1 MKKSVITLGINDGH
15 NSGAAIVQDGEVKSA
30 IQEERLRNIKNFSGV
45 PELSIKAV
53 FDSSGINPVE
63 IDVIALVSL
72 NRTYAPLQKV
82 PLRNKLFAISSPL
95 VHGHT
100 FSNLY
105 VKILHRFRKI
115 DSLKKVFKELG
126 LDQKNI
132 TFIEHHG
139 CHAACAYYQ
148 RPWDDDS
155 LVLTLDGAGDGLSAT
170 ISTGN
175 DYQIERIASTTYYD
189 SPGNNFYSEI
199 TGFLGFKRWEHEYKL
214 MGMAPYGRYEY
225 CIDEMRKI
233 IRINPKKPLEFQN
246 TIGAAGTRVQGKL
259 RKLLALQRFDN
270 IAAACQK
277 HFEDI
282 VTQWVKNAIKE
293 TDLHKVAC
301 AGGMFL
307 NVKAN
312 KLIREMEEVED
323 VFFYPASDDG
333 GTPVGAALEAYYRLC
348 EQEGIK
354 PTKKSLEGLYYGML
368 YTDEEV
374 KAAIKSTGWQDRA
387 QKIDDIESEI
397 AELVSKG
404 KVIARFSGKE
414 EWGPRSLGNRSII
427 ANPSD
432 LNIIRKINFAI
443 KMRDFWMPFAP
454 SILKERID
462 DYIINPKPAYYMI
475 EAFDTKKAADEIIAG
490 LHPFD
495 RTARPQTVNE
505 YNPSYKRI
513 IENFQEIT
521 GIGGV
526 LNTSFNLHGYPICGT
541 PKVAIDTLDKSGL
554 DGLAINNY
562 LLIK

>member
-1 MKKSVITLGINDGH
+1 MKRVTTLGINDGH
-15 NSGAAIVQDGEVKSA
+15 NSGAALVQDGRVKSA
-30 IQEERLRNIKNFSGV
+30 IQEERLRNIKNFSGL
-45 PELSIKAV
+45 PSHAIKAV
-53 FDSSGINPVE
+53 LESSNISPSE

-72 NRTYAPLQKV
+72 NRTYAPLV
-82 PLRNKLFAISSPL
+82 EEIPLRNKLFEIISPL

-100 FSNLY
+100 FSSFY

-115 DSLKKVFKELG
+115 DNLKRLLNDLG
-126 LDQKNI
+126 LENKEI
-132 TFIEHHG
+132 MFIEHHL
-139 CHAACAYYQ
+139 CHAACAYYP
-148 RPWDDDS
+148 RPWEDDA
-155 LVLTLDGAGDGLSAT
+155 LVLTLDGAGDGISAT
-170 ISTGN
+170 VNTGS
-175 DYQIERIASTTYYD
+175 DYKIERIASTTYYD

-199 TGFLGFKRWEHEYKL
+199 TCFLGFKPWEHEYKL

-225 CIDEMRKI
+225 CIDEMRKM
-233 IRINPKKPLEFQN
+233 IRINPTKPLEFQN
-246 TIGAAGTRVQGKL
+246 IIGAAGTQVQSKL
-259 RKLLALQRFDN
+259 RKFLLMHRFDN

-282 VTQWVKNAIKE
+282 VIQWVKNAIKE
-293 TDLHKVAC
+293 TDIHKVTC

-333 GTPVGAALEAYYRLC
+333 GTPAGAALEAYYRLC

-354 PTKKSLEGLYYGML
+354 PLKNKLKDLYYGME

-374 KAAIKSTGWQDRA
+374 KNAIKNSGWQDKA
-387 QKIDDIESEI
+387 QKIDDVEGEI

-414 EWGPRSLGNRSII
+414 EWGPRALGNRSII

-432 LNIIRKINFAI
+432 LRIIRKINFAI

-454 SILKERID
+454 SILEERID
-462 DYIINPKPAYYMI
+462 DYITEPKPAYYMI
-475 EAFDTKKAADEIIAG
+475 DAFDTKKAADEIIAG

-495 RTARPQTVNE
+495 RTARPQIVNE
-505 YNPSYKRI
+505 YNPSYKKI

-541 PKVAIDTLDKSGL
+541 PKVAIDTLDRSGL

>member
-15 NSGAAIVQDGEVKSA
+15 NSGAALVKDGKVISA

-45 PELSIKAV
+45 PELAINAV
-53 FDSSGINPVE
+53 FNSININPSEVD
-63 IDVIALVSL
+63 IIALVSL
-72 NRTYAPLQKV
+72 NRTYAPLQEI
-82 PLRNKLFAISSPL
+82 PLRNKLFERLSPY

-100 FSNLY
+100 FAKSY
-105 VKILHRFRKI
+105 VKILHRYRKM
-115 DSLKKVFKELG
+115 DSLNKVLNILG
-126 LDQKNI
+126 LQDKNVI
-132 TFIEHHG
+132 FVEHHL

-148 RPWDDDS
+148 RPWDDEA
-155 LVLTLDGAGDGLSAT
+155 LVLTLDGAGDGLS
-170 ISTGN
+170 STVNMCN
-175 DYQIERIASTTYYD
+175 DSQIERIASSTYYD

-233 IRINPKKPLEFQN
+233 IRINPKNPLEFQN

-259 RKLLALQRFDN
+259 RKLLAGQRFDN
-270 IAAACQK
+270 ISAACQK

-282 VTQWVKNAIKE
+282 TTQWVKNAIIE

-312 KLIREMEEVED
+312 KLIREMDQVEET
-323 VFFYPASDDG
+323 FFYPASDDG
-333 GTPVGAALEAYYRLC
+333 GTPVGAALEAYYRFC

-354 PTKKSLEGLYYGML
+354 PKRKPLEDLYYGME
-368 YTDEEV
+368 YTEEEV
-374 KAAIKSTGWQDRA
+374 KDAIKNTGWQDRA
-387 QKIDDIESEI
+387 QKIDNIEAEI

-404 KVIARFSGKE
+404 NVIARFSGKE

-462 DYIINPKPAYYMI
+462 DYITDPKPAYYMI
-475 EAFDTKKAADEIIAG
+475 EAFDTKEAADEIIAG

-505 YNPSYKRI
+505 YNPSYKKI
-513 IENFQEIT
+513 LENFQDIT

-541 PKVAIDTLDKSGL
+541 PKVAIDTLNKSGL
-554 DGLAINNY
+554 DGLAIENY